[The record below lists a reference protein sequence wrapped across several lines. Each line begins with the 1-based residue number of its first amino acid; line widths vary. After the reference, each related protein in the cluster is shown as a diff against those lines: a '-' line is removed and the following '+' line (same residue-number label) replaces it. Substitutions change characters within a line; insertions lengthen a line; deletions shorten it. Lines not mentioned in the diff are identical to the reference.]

1 MSIWEHKEAHEIA
14 GAVAN
19 HIKSASADSQ
29 HGSLL
34 IGVYKA
40 ARRAAATDMTDPVA
54 LNYVRSSLC
63 SLCRGH
69 VLYKCD
75 VAEGWSPKCAF
86 LQKNK

>member
-1 MSIWEHKEAHEIA
+1 MTIWEHKAAHEIA

-29 HGSLL
+29 HGALL

-40 ARRAAATDMTDPVA
+40 ARRAAATDMTDPRA
-54 LNYVRSSLC
+54 LNHVRSSLC

-69 VLYKCD
+69 ELYKCD

-86 LQKNK
+86 LQINN